1 MGKNIFR
8 NIGLVLLSICLFVFL
23 GKYSSLYISLN
34 FSAEPI
40 YAILSVVATIVGP
53 IFAFIAGFAGHALK
67 DIVLW
72 ESTWY
77 SWVVASAV
85 YGFVI
90 GLVFYR
96 YKDFQNIQKTIVR
109 FNVGQVIGNILAW
122 MVTAPAL
129 DVLMYKEE
137 ATVVF
142 KQGVTAGITN
152 ISIVAIMGTAFM
164 VFVCSLYKNSTFDKS
179 INEKV
184 EFKNRLTV
192 KIGAMVFVFALAVSL
207 IMGYF
212 TTTNVLTSYDGFVE
226 LNEMSAIFGIV
237 WNSTSGLLVMSLAM
251 SIAIAYSVAIYI
263 REKMADLISYSNQI
277 GNGDLTYR
285 IPVNSND
292 EFGVAYDTI
301 NMSMDNINDVINNIK
316 SVQAHAAEL
325 NNKIEENMKMSNYEI
340 ESVSGETEEISSV
353 LEVSAG
359 TISNIKYQ
367 AELVKTSG
375 DIINMK
381 SKDSSI
387 LTDKIK
393 QSAIVAL
400 DENAKIK
407 EKSIEKYK
415 ESEGLLNS
423 ALDKIDVVKQ
433 IVVMTEN
440 ISSISSQT
448 NMLAL
453 NASIEAARAGENGR
467 GFAVVAEEVRKLAE
481 QSATIAKDINNV
493 TGNVIMAVEE
503 LSSTSKEILD
513 SMKTTNE
520 NIFGTLEALGNE
532 YYSNGESIKT
542 SLDELSLEANSMY
555 TALED
560 IYRNIDEFNINMDS
574 MSASSEEISTKM
586 MNINEGM
593 LDMNKLVSKNNE
605 LHKELLDKTSVFE
618 TK

>member
-1 MGKNIFR
+1 M
-8 NIGLVLLSICLFVFL
+8 
-23 GKYSSLYISLN
+23 
-34 FSAEPI
+34 
-40 YAILSVVATIVGP
+40 VAAIVGP

-67 DIVLW
+67 DIILW
-72 ESTWY
+72 DSAWY
-77 SWVVASAV
+77 SWVIASAV
-85 YGFVI
+85 YGFVVGCI
-90 GLVFYR
+90 FYK
-96 YKDFQNIQKTIVR
+96 YKDFQNVKKTIIR
-109 FNVGQVIGNILAW
+109 FNLAQVVGNVLAW

-129 DVLMYKEE
+129 DVLMYKEDIV
-137 ATVVF
+137 TVF
-142 KQGVTAGITN
+142 KQGVTAGTTN
-152 ISIVAIMGTAFM
+152 ILTVAIIGTVFII
-164 VFVCSLYKNSTFDKS
+164 FVCSLYKNSAFDKS
-179 INEKV
+179 INKRV

-192 KIGAMVFVFALAVSL
+192 KIGSMILLFALAINL

-212 TTTNVLTSYDGFVE
+212 ATTNVLALYDGIVDANE
-226 LNEMSAIFGIV
+226 LSSVFKIV
-237 WNSTSGLLVMSLAM
+237 WNATSGLLLIVFTM

-277 GNGDLTYR
+277 SNGDLTYR

-301 NMSMDNINDVINNIK
+301 NIAMDNINDVISNIK
-316 SVQAHAAEL
+316 SVQAHATEL
-325 NNKIEENMKMSNYEI
+325 NNRIEENMKMSNYEI

-359 TISNIKYQ
+359 TISNIKHQ
-367 AELVKTSG
+367 AELVKSSG
-375 DIINMK
+375 DVINMK
-381 SKDSSI
+381 AKDSSV

-415 ESEGLLNS
+415 ESEELLNG

-440 ISSISSQT
+440 IRSISSQT

-493 TGNVIMAVEE
+493 TGSVIMAVEE

-520 NIFGTLEALGNE
+520 NIFGTLESLGNE

-555 TALED
+555 IALED
-560 IYRNIDEFNINMDS
+560 IYKNIDEFTINMDS
-574 MSASSEEISTKM
+574 MSSSSEEISAKM

-593 LDMNKLVSKNNE
+593 LDMNKLVSKNND
-605 LHKELLDKTSVFE
+605 LHKELLDKTSLFT
-618 TK
+618 TKYRN